1 MKRVPDP
8 EYQAIVENWRGRCR
22 ENHGDAMCCD
32 CLMSMASEI
41 YEVRQERKRADGFA
55 YFLLR

>member
-1 MKRVPDP
+1 MKRAPDP
-8 EYQAIVENWRGRCR
+8 EYQAIVEKWRALCLQ
-22 ENHGDAMCCD
+22 NHFTQTCED

-41 YEVRQERKRADGFA
+41 YTIAQERKRADGFA